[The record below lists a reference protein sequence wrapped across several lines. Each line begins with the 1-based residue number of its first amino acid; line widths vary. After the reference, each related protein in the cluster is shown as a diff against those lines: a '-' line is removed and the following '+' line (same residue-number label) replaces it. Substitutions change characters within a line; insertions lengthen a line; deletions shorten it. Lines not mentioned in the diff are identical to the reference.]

1 MRRWYEP
8 KNDKPDIP
16 KDAPKQLPH
25 IKVLT
30 TLWREF
36 WNLIKLNLLFVLS
49 CIPIVTIPAAITA
62 MSRITCTMVR
72 DENFFLWNDYWKA
85 FKRDFWRSLLMGTAI
100 VLLAAVFAI
109 SLIFYYNLAG
119 TVDKL
124 FIVVAAF
131 SVCLI
136 LIVLVAAFY
145 FFPMLALVDLPVS
158 KLAINSLVM
167 VFGCFKRSLLA
178 VLWFALFFALLGIG
192 LLPNSVIYLV
202 IIGFSLT
209 SVMICFAV
217 YPPIEDKVMVDP
229 EPEQTQE
236 NTPDVAPEA
245 LEELSSAE
253 IGSWDDEE
261 EEPAE

>member
-8 KNDKPDIP
+8 RNDKPDIP
-16 KDAPKQLPH
+16 KNAPKQLPH
-25 IKVLT
+25 VKVLT

-36 WNLIKLNLLFVLS
+36 WNLMKLNWIFILS

-85 FKRDFWRSLLMGTAI
+85 FKRDFWRSMLVGFGALALI
-100 VLLAAVFAI
+100 VVFSI

-124 FIVVAAF
+124 FLLLAGF
-131 SVCLI
+131 SICLI
-136 LIVLVAAFY
+136 LTVSLGCCY
-145 FFPMLALVDLPVS
+145 FFPMLALIDLPV
-158 KLAINSLVM
+158 KNLVVNSLVM

-178 VLWFALFFALLGIG
+178 LVSVVIFLGVGFALWPA
-192 LLPNSVIYLV
+192 STIYV
-202 IIGFSLT
+202 AAIMFSLS

-217 YPPIEDKVMVDP
+217 YPPIDAKVKAKPRPQDAAP
-229 EPEQTQE
+229 QAA
-236 NTPDVAPEA
+236 DVLPEA
-245 LEELSSAE
+245 LEDLSSAE
-253 IGSWDDEE
+253 IDGWDDEE
-261 EEPAE
+261 

>member
-16 KDAPKQLPH
+16 KNAPKQLPH
-25 IKVLT
+25 VKVLT

-36 WNLIKLNLLFVLS
+36 WNLMKLNWIFILS
-49 CIPIVTIPAAITA
+49 CIPIVTIPAAMTA

-85 FKRDFWRSLLMGTAI
+85 FKRDFWRSLLAGFCA
-100 VLLAAVFAI
+100 LALIAVFTI

-124 FIVVAAF
+124 FLLVAGF
-131 SVCLI
+131 SVCL
-136 LIVLVAAFY
+136 VLTVSLASCY
-145 FFPMLALVDLPVS
+145 FFPMLALVDLPV
-158 KLAINSLVM
+158 KNLVVNSLVM

-178 VLWFALFFALLGIG
+178 LVSVVIFLGVGVALW
-192 LLPNSVIYLV
+192 PVSVIYLV
-202 IIGFSLT
+202 FLMFSLS

-217 YPPIEDKVMVDP
+217 YPAIEDKVMVAKP
-229 EPEQTQE
+229 AQEEEQPQI
-236 NTPDVAPEA
+236 PDVAPEA
-245 LEELSSAE
+245 LEDLSSAE

-261 EEPAE
+261 

>member
-16 KDAPKQLPH
+16 KDAPKPLPH

-36 WNLIKLNLLFVLS
+36 WNLIKLNVMFLLT
-49 CIPIVTIPAAITA
+49 CIPIVTIPAAMTA

-72 DENFFLWNDYWKA
+72 DENFFLWSDYWKA
-85 FKRDFWRSLLMGTAI
+85 FKRDFWRSLLVGFAVVALI
-100 VLLAAVFAI
+100 AVFTV

-124 FIVVAAF
+124 FLFVAAF
-131 SVCLI
+131 SICLI
-136 LIVLVAAFY
+136 IIVSVASCY
-145 FFPMLALVDLPVS
+145 FFPMLALVDLPV
-158 KLAINSLVM
+158 KNLVINSLVM

-178 VLWFALFFALLGIG
+178 IVSIVIFLGLGVALW
-192 LLPNSVIYLV
+192 PTSVIYLV
-202 IIGFSLT
+202 MLMFSLS

-217 YPPIEDKVMVDP
+217 YPAIEDKVMVKKP
-229 EPEQTQE
+229 AAGEETGGV
-236 NTPDVAPEA
+236 PDVAPEA

-253 IGSWDDEE
+253 IGSWDEE
-261 EEPAE
+261 EA